1 MATPDSDQS
10 RGLSGPPGGGSP
22 RDNKRLA
29 LRLALVPLLAIGGV
43 LIFQGLR
50 DRLTLPDC
58 DSDRA
63 KRTLS
68 DILKEFK
75 YEPLRDQPI
84 KTISTSKEQVVCNAV
99 LREPDGSAIVI
110 DYRFYWQGST
120 PTVQYSISRRAAAA
134 PG

>member
-1 MATPDSDQS
+1 MATPDPND
-10 RGLSGPPGGGSP
+10 SGVALGPSGGGSP
-22 RDNKRLA
+22 RNTKRLA

-58 DSDRA
+58 DSGRA
-63 KRTLS
+63 KQTLS

-99 LREPDGSAIVI
+99 LAEPDGSTIVI
-110 DYRFYWQGST
+110 DYRFYWQAGT
-120 PTVQYSISRRAAAA
+120 ATVQYSISRRAAAS
-134 PG
+134 G